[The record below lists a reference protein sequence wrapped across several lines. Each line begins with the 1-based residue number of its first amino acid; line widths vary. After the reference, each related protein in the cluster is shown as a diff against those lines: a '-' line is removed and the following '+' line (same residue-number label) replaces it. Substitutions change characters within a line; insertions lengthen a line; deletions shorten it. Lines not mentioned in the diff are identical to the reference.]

1 MVENK
6 WLHARKMEVRML
18 IIEAIYVFSMFL
30 SLVFYF
36 PLFVIE
42 FKIAIAFTFLVMIGE
57 LFEIKFKNEESKDR
71 IDIKEHGLMKPCFFH
86 KEEKRVKA
94 KSWNWNMILNIQLI
108 INILIAGYLLVR
120 ENKNLDIQIIFGII
134 LLYIIIARLFIKNQ
148 YIEKFNLVLEIIC
161 LPILLTYYLNW
172 LVISLV
178 HFLPAI
184 KLEII
189 TIYLVVI
196 LLYLLPTSV
205 VAFGKIHNGYLRI
218 AASIYLF
225 LVFLS
230 SINSSLSVNVDFID
244 NSLKVNVVSGMA
256 FLILTPFLLRQWGFK
271 FRMNVF
277 PRKQENFQL
286 LVLILLVLFAAWLTF
301 FNTYVYI
308 ATVPEQLF
316 FNWDL
321 SILAPTQWTVL
332 RSAGAAI
339 FEETE
344 RYLILIL
351 LLYIARN
358 SRFQIQIA
366 IFFSAVQFGL
376 LHMTHFLD
384 ADANVSS
391 IFYEVLYTFG
401 YGCFLAVL
409 YLYSGQIWLS
419 MLSHFTL
426 DLVSYSVGNGGVGFL
441 SLYGN
446 VEGIGA
452 ALVLAVNLLVVFL
465 MLWGKRK
472 IVMQNNARILIERI

>member
-1 MVENK
+1 
-6 WLHARKMEVRML
+6 
-18 IIEAIYVFSMFL
+18 
-30 SLVFYF
+30 
-36 PLFVIE
+36 
-42 FKIAIAFTFLVMIGE
+42 
-57 LFEIKFKNEESKDR
+57 
-71 IDIKEHGLMKPCFFH
+71 
-86 KEEKRVKA
+86 
-94 KSWNWNMILNIQLI
+94 
-108 INILIAGYLLVR
+108 
-120 ENKNLDIQIIFGII
+120 
-134 LLYIIIARLFIKNQ
+134 
-148 YIEKFNLVLEIIC
+148 
-161 LPILLTYYLNW
+161 
-172 LVISLV
+172 
-178 HFLPAI
+178 
-184 KLEII
+184 
-189 TIYLVVI
+189 
-196 LLYLLPTSV
+196 
-205 VAFGKIHNGYLRI
+205 
-218 AASIYLF
+218 
-225 LVFLS
+225 
-230 SINSSLSVNVDFID
+230 
-244 NSLKVNVVSGMA
+244 
-256 FLILTPFLLRQWGFK
+256 
-271 FRMNVF
+271 MNVF

-426 DLVSYSVGNGGVGFL
+426 DFG
-441 SLYGN
+441 
-446 VEGIGA
+446 
-452 ALVLAVNLLVVFL
+452 LVL
-465 MLWGKRK
+465 GR
-472 IVMQNNARILIERI
+472 

>member
-244 NSLKVNVVSGMA
+244 NLLK
-256 FLILTPFLLRQWGFK
+256 
-271 FRMNVF
+271 MNVF